1 MRFLY
6 RFNQFIEKWMPLV
19 TPVCLTIG
27 ILSASFL
34 GKFAFIVPWA
44 FAFMTFTGSLGSG
57 FRDMKKIV
65 TDPIPLFVVLFILH
79 VWMPLVACGVGN
91 LFFSDS
97 PYFIT
102 GIVLAFVVPTGIVSL
117 VWVSIYK
124 GNNILTISIILL
136 DTFLAP
142 ILIPLS
148 LKLLV
153 GAAVEINAWGMV
165 KDLIFMIAVP
175 AVLAMSLNQ
184 FTKGEIKKTLAP
196 KLAPFSKI
204 GLIMVVSI
212 NSTKVAPFFKDLS
225 PTLFAVAATILLLAS
240 TGYVWGWIA
249 SRILKKEYSTTI
261 SMTINS
267 GMRNI
272 SAGAVLAAQYFPGA
286 VLFPVMIGTVFQ
298 QILVSIA
305 AHTLSRADKKNNT

>member
-1 MRFLY
+1 MRYLY
-6 RFNQFIEKWMPLV
+6 RFNQFIEKWMPFV
-19 TPVCLTIG
+19 TPICLTIG
-27 ILSASFL
+27 ILSASYL
-34 GKFAFIVPWA
+34 SKLAFMVPWA

-79 VWMPLVACGVGN
+79 VWMPMIAFGVGN
-91 LFFSDS
+91 LFFPGS

-124 GNNILTISIILL
+124 GNSILTISIILL

-153 GAAVEINAWGMV
+153 GTTVEINALGMV
-165 KDLIFMIAVP
+165 KDLIFMIAIP
-175 AVLAMSLNQ
+175 AVLAMGLNEY
-184 FTKGEIKKTLAP
+184 TKGEIKKTWSP

-204 GLIMVVSI
+204 GLVMVVSI
-212 NSTKVAPFFKDLS
+212 NSTKVAPFFKELN
-225 PTLFAVAATILLLAS
+225 PVLFAIAGTILLIAS

-272 SAGAVLAAQYFPGA
+272 SAGAVLAAQYFPGE
-286 VLFPVMIGTVFQ
+286 VMFPVMIGTVFQ

-305 AHTLSRADKKNNT
+305 AHTLSRAERKRNT